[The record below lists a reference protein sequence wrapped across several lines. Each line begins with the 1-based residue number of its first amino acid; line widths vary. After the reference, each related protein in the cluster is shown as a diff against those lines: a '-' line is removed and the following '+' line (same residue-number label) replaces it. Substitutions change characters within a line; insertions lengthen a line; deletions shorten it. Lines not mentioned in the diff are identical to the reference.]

1 MDKDICG
8 EKKRGIIRERVYIVM
23 TAIGIE
29 YEKKESGENIEIKEA
44 NRSAS
49 KLGLEVSIS
58 QQSSGGGLSIQLYP
72 LDETF
77 NKIER
82 WKQLSETNPKIP
94 FPEEAFNS
102 QDWYE
107 VSKELREIE
116 NEFGSEVTDIIHTTA
131 E

>member
-1 MDKDICG
+1 LDEFFNCNI
-8 EKKRGIIRERVYIVM
+8 KRNTFVNP
-23 TAIGIE
+23 AIQ
-29 YEKKESGENIEIKEA
+29 
-44 NRSAS
+44 
-49 KLGLEVSIS
+49 GLPSCLLTS
-58 QQSSGGGLSIQLYP
+58 QQSPGGGLSIQLYP

-82 WKQLSETNPKIP
+82 WKKLSETNPEIP

-116 NEFGSEVTDIIHTTA
+116 TEFGSEVTDSIHTTA